1 MKNPPFLATF
11 KITDFINHVE
21 IEFRL
26 PKGQLF

>member
-21 IEFRL
+21 IAFRL